1 MNKFTSHDKSENK
14 SQDKLKKDE
23 NKAQEAPT
31 DQLLKVNNPSFL
43 YKLKHCGL
51 I

>member
-1 MNKFTSHDKSENK
+1 MKKFASHDKTEKK

-23 NKAQEAPT
+23 IKAQEAPT
-31 DQLLKVNNPSFL
+31 DQLLKVNKPLFL

>member
-1 MNKFTSHDKSENK
+1 MKKFTSHDKSENK

-31 DQLLKVNNPSFL
+31 DQLLKVNHHFYIN
-43 YKLKHCGL
+43 
-51 I
+51 